1 MSKTLIIVIGIFL
14 IIIILISVSSWQ
26 LRKMAETLSKSGA
39 PPEFN
44 LQTEELEKLLQNL
57 QGLSPSE
64 ITTKEFVSQDGK
76 LKMNYRSDWFKI
88 EQQTM
93 FERMIPKERVE
104 KYGVETLFLAQKIGK
119 KMFAQL
125 EVDKMILENQKSFE
139 DVIETMKKD
148 NQEKGWE
155 MEILKSEKKEDE
167 MVFEAQYKK
176 EEQEDVYSLEKM
188 LSYELEGKKVVY
200 LVSFITFDSNWKE
213 FKNEATEIIGSAGI
227 IK

>member
-1 MSKTLIIVIGIFL
+1 
-14 IIIILISVSSWQ
+14 
-26 LRKMAETLSKSGA
+26 MADTLSKSGA

-44 LQTEELEKLLQNL
+44 LQTEELEKLLQNF

-64 ITTKEFVSQDGK
+64 ITTKEFISPDGK

-88 EQQTM
+88 EQKTI

-104 KYGVETLFLAQKIGK
+104 KYGVETIFLAQKIGK

-125 EVDKMILENQKSFE
+125 EVDKMVLERQKSFE
-139 DVIETMKKD
+139 DVIEMMKKD

-155 MEILKSEKKEDE
+155 IEILKSEKKEDE
-167 MVFEAQYKK
+167 ITFEARYKK
-176 EEQEDVYSLEKM
+176 KGQEDVYSLEKM

-200 LVSFITFDSNWKE
+200 LVSFITFESTWKE
-213 FKNEATEIIGSAGI
+213 FTREAAETIGSARIG
-227 IK
+227 K